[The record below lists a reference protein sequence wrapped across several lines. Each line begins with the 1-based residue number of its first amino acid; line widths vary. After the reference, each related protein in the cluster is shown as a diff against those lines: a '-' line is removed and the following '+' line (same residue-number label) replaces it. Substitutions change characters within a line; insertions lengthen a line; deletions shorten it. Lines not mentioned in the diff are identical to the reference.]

1 MMQAIFQNTGQA
13 LHVSFLIMSIEA
25 RQKNSLRQALIQIIE
40 SVELPSAR
48 LKSWLEQ
55 LRGVSSGTVNFA
67 GLDPYEVRAQC
78 AMVTQVVR
86 DHLPGPE
93 RDAVWARYSNQ
104 VERGAGVIGIGDYVR
119 PQLPFGDEI
128 AIRALVY
135 AHFQPDLRDRGLS
148 YQEISKERGIHT
160 KTLKRATVI
169 IANTTRI
176 LENMAVERLTPM
188 FERDGLIESDENI
201 SENPYNSLA
210 KLY

>member
-1 MMQAIFQNTGQA
+1 MQAIFQTTGQA
-13 LHVSFLIMSIEA
+13 LHVAFLIMSIEA

-48 LKSWLEQ
+48 LKAWLEQ

-67 GLDPYEVRAQC
+67 GLDSYEVRAQC

-93 RDAVWARYSNQ
+93 RDVIWARYSNQ
-104 VERGAGVIGIGDYVR
+104 AERGAGVIGIGEYVR

-135 AHFQPDLRDRGLS
+135 AHFQPELRDRGLS
-148 YQEISKERGIHT
+148 YQAISKERGIHT
-160 KTLKRATVI
+160 RTLKRATAI
-169 IANTTRI
+169 IVNTTKL

-188 FERDGLIESDENI
+188 FERDGLVESEMQIPEI
-201 SENPYNSLA
+201 SYKSLA
-210 KLY
+210 NLSL